1 MPHTAALSTGHSG
14 RKAALP
20 RNWMECLKRGHRC
33 HNPEAP
39 SPWLTLLALRR
50 AGVWTSVP
58 VRGQWDERRRNRDT
72 PVSPT
77 ISHPSITDK
86 TWMASLQNFTI
97 RTASCETGDP
107 PVWRPSKSRECLNL
121 PVTASVSLVSDP
133 SQTKTRSRV
142 WAYAERSSHERA
154 QSDLWSS
161 CPL

>member
-20 RNWMECLKRGHRC
+20 RNWMECLKRGRRC

-77 ISHPSITDK
+77 IYPSWRYRQDMDGLTK
-86 TWMASLQNFTI
+86 EFHRQN
-97 RTASCETGDP
+97 
-107 PVWRPSKSRECLNL
+107 SKL
-121 PVTASVSLVSDP
+121 
-133 SQTKTRSRV
+133 
-142 WAYAERSSHERA
+142 
-154 QSDLWSS
+154 
-161 CPL
+161 